1 MANDYA
7 REQMVSQQVRAWDV
21 LDDGVLEIMREVPRE
36 NFVPVGYRDV
46 AFADIEIPLP
56 GGPRMLTPKVVGRLL
71 QSLGALSG
79 SRVLEVGTGSGF
91 LSACLNRMGATVRSI
106 EILPALAEF
115 ARANLRTAGSAAV
128 EVVTGD
134 GLALIGGDS
143 RYDVIV
149 LTGSLP
155 LYDPRFEQRLEPGG
169 RLFAV
174 VGEGAAMDARLVTR
188 LPEGGFRSASLFETV
203 LQPLVNAPRREAF
216 RF

>member
-21 LDDGVLEIMREVPRE
+21 LDDGVLEIMRAVPRE
-36 NFVPVGYRDV
+36 NFVPAGYRDV
-46 AFADIEIPLP
+46 AFADVEIPLS
-56 GGPRMLTPKVVGRLL
+56 GGPRMLTPKVVGRIL
-71 QSLGALSG
+71 QSIGLLPG

-91 LSACLNRMGATVRSI
+91 LSACMSRMGATVRSV
-106 EILPALAEF
+106 EILPALADF
-115 ARANLRTAGSAAV
+115 ARQNLRSAGSASV

-134 GLALIGGDS
+134 AFALIAGDS
-143 RYDVIV
+143 RYDAIA

-155 LYDPRFEQRLEPGG
+155 LYDPRFEQQLEAGG

-188 LPEGGFRSASLFETV
+188 LPEGGFRRESLFETV
-203 LQPLVNAPRREAF
+203 LEPLVNALRREAF